1 MGVEPEYKMK
11 GEVGLEVLAQ
21 IKEALW
27 WQAFQYYCHF
37 EAYAV
42 VWEERNRAL
51 VKSGSKTSR
60 QDTPMTIDIIGL
72 Y

>member
-11 GEVGLEVLAQ
+11 GELGLEVLAQ

-27 WQAFQYYCHF
+27 WQAFQYYCYF

-42 VWEERNRAL
+42 A
-51 VKSGSKTSR
+51 
-60 QDTPMTIDIIGL
+60 
-72 Y
+72 